1 MRGNLSRV
9 WMLVAVAGL
18 ALPVAGQVARSRT
31 SATAETHVRAAKT
44 PYTAEYK
51 TSHVQTLADG
61 TTLTRETTEVKAL
74 DSQGRRMTATTT
86 PSADQTPIT
95 HVFVYDPVARTQ
107 ATWHS
112 PGKIANVFTMSA
124 AGAQHT
130 CERGERDDVTVVSG
144 PKSKMTSEGLG
155 TASIQGVESRGRR
168 YTTTIPAG
176 AAGNDAPLVSTSEI
190 WTALAVGL
198 NGLLVRDVRDDPR
211 SGKTTKELTN
221 LSQSDPDPA
230 TFQPPD
236 GYEIVTKESSGCQG
250 ENTLGIATSATSGA
264 QVRSTSEATSPK

>member
-1 MRGNLSRV
+1 MRGNISRV
-9 WMLVAVAGL
+9 WLLVAVAGL

-44 PYTAEYK
+44 PYTAEY
-51 TSHVQTLADG
+51 TITHVQALADG
-61 TTLTRETTEVKAL
+61 TIITGELTEVKAL
-74 DSQGRRMTATTT
+74 DAQGRQMTATTT
-86 PSADQTPIT
+86 TSGQTQTT
-95 HVFVYDPVARTQ
+95 HVSVYDPVARTQ

>member
-1 MRGNLSRV
+1 MSPSMTRGTDASY
-9 WMLVAVAGL
+9 L
-18 ALPVAGQVARSRT
+18 ALSGQDRERIYDVRRRGAAHLRERREGRRYGGQRTEIEDDIGRSRN
-31 SATAETHVRAAKT
+31 
-44 PYTAEYK
+44 
-51 TSHVQTLADG
+51 G
-61 TTLTRETTEVKAL
+61 I
-74 DSQGRRMTATTT
+74 DSR
-86 PSADQTPIT
+86 
-95 HVFVYDPVARTQ
+95 
-107 ATWHS
+107 
-112 PGKIANVFTMSA
+112 
-124 AGAQHT
+124 
-130 CERGERDDVTVVSG
+130 
-144 PKSKMTSEGLG
+144 
-155 TASIQGVESRGRR
+155 VESRGRR

-250 ENTLGIATSATSGA
+250 ENTLGIATSQPAGRRFD
-264 QVRSTSEATSPK
+264 QHPRPHRRSEAGAYWLENDARPLLPAILLF